1 MTSYVVFAQND
12 DTPVLRKCY
21 PCMRHMQGDTIYA
34 RDCVLLKSGSRK
46 NDLPFIAKIANLW
59 EDPVNGEWCAAGRT
73 AAASTRF
80 SRALLPRGR
89 RYEKTTGRGS
99 GGIITDGK

>member
-1 MTSYVVFAQND
+1 MLLLLYTQNE

-59 EDPVNGEWCAAGRT
+59 EDPVNGKYIYIIYKYIEEYT
-73 AAASTRF
+73 YIIHPKLELSTIF
-80 SRALLPRGR
+80 L
-89 RYEKTTGRGS
+89 
-99 GGIITDGK
+99 

>member
-1 MTSYVVFAQND
+1 MTCVVREMYCVINSCIVYCVFNIMLLLLFAQND
-12 DTPVLRKCY
+12 DSPVLRKCY

-59 EDPVNGEWCAAGRT
+59 EDPVNG
-73 AAASTRF
+73 
-80 SRALLPRGR
+80 
-89 RYEKTTGRGS
+89 K
-99 GGIITDGK
+99 

>member
-1 MTSYVVFAQND
+1 MMSYVMCVCTFAQND

-59 EDPVNGEWCAAGRT
+59 EDPVNGELCAAGRI
-73 AAASTRF
+73 AAA
-80 SRALLPRGR
+80 
-89 RYEKTTGRGS
+89 
-99 GGIITDGK
+99 